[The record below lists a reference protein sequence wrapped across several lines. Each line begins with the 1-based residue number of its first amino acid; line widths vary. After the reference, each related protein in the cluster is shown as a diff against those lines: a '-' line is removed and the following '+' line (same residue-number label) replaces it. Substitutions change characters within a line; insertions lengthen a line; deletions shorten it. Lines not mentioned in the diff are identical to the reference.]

1 MTRDRVLRR
10 HHDSPDSDLRV
21 AVVGRAMFLGTMTGL
36 ASGAAG
42 GCAAEVGAGELYGA
56 GLVAGIVGAAV
67 GVVVGAL
74 LAPAMLRLAWRR
86 AHPAERPAA
95 AALGVA
101 VAAGMWLAVSGGA
114 WVLHAGTVVAMVVAG
129 AVTWWA
135 LPWVLRPVRGDYR
148 AYPGTES

>member
-1 MTRDRVLRR
+1 MTSDRVHRR

-21 AVVGRAMFLGTMTGL
+21 AVVGRALFLGTMTGL

-56 GLVAGIVGAAV
+56 GFFAGIVGALV
-67 GVVVGAL
+67 GFVAGAL
-74 LAPAMLRLAWRR
+74 LAPAMLRLARR
-86 AHPAERPAA
+86 GAHPAERPAA
-95 AALGVA
+95 AALGVL
-101 VAAGMWLAVSGGA
+101 VAAGMWLAVTGGA
-114 WVLHAGTVVAMVVAG
+114 WVVHAGTVVSMIVAG
-129 AVTWWA
+129 AATWWA